1 MKYEYY
7 VNYCNFDRKGPFKT
21 FLQAIFEESLVEGFI
36 DLEKLDEEFLNE
48 NQERA
53 LEGEEV
59 VYVCY
64 QDIFGFDIT
73 RKKII

>member
-21 FLQAIFEESLVEGFI
+21 FYKQFFEESLAEGFI

-48 NQERA
+48 NQER
-53 LEGEEV
+53 
-59 VYVCY
+59 
-64 QDIFGFDIT
+64 
-73 RKKII
+73 R